1 MKMDKSFKHEDKLKR
16 VEEVMLEVYIRLNRF
31 GLMVIQKL
39 I

>member
-16 VEEVMLEVYIRLNRF
+16 VDEVMLEVYIRLNRF

>member
-1 MKMDKSFKHEDKLKR
+1 MDKSFKHEDKLKR